1 MKQQKPLFFVEHPDI
16 RKNEGL
22 IKDAIAVLKQTIMFV
37 NANEGYYLTHRGDYF
52 GSLLDQKKITYNGS
66 SLIVE
71 DEVKT
76 GLTFTFPGC
85 SKGNMAKIGNE
96 VLMFYR
102 KGSTVLPPL
111 KKGEYPFILVQK
123 MPVLQEIGPG
133 VVVKKPPIILFKR
146 VHKFFWKPLPIRM

>member
-1 MKQQKPLFFVEHPDI
+1 
-16 RKNEGL
+16 
-22 IKDAIAVLKQTIMFV
+22 MFV
-37 NANEGYYLTHRGDYF
+37 NANEGYYLTHLGDYF

-71 DEVKT
+71 NEVKP

-123 MPVLQEIGPG
+123 MPVLQEIGRA
-133 VVVKKPPIILFKR
+133 L
-146 VHKFFWKPLPIRM
+146 L